1 MTSLAQGAQ
10 EGGDPALAIDGSVR
24 AIRLEPGRSVP

>member
-10 EGGDPALAIDGSVR
+10 EGGDPALAIDGIVR
-24 AIRLEPGRSVP
+24 VNRLEARRIGA